1 VKLLSDESRFDRGAW
16 WLLAGVILFVLLV
29 LWNTIAVLRLPGDGW
44 QIDYNDRDQGIH
56 RLIYFMGDWPTP
68 LQVDDV
74 VTAVNNHPLPTAVEM
89 APESLPV
96 DWQDGKTIQYT
107 IQRQG
112 ETMTV
117 PVVLHHLTT
126 ADILRGLAIAAIDEI
141 PQWGWFFVGFILFFL
156 RPNNRAARLLLVAG
170 SNFAVIAK
178 LGGAAITISLDF
190 APPLTWLFNWVANFF
205 WGWLF
210 FPSLILL
217 LLSFP
222 LSLWPLTRFPRFVP
236 ALFYGIPLGITAY
249 TLITG
254 DPKLATALLFVEAA
268 LILGTAVA
276 AIVQVFRHK
285 QDRVIRA
292 QVSWV
297 ALGIGIT
304 MGGTLVAY
312 LLEYTGVISVNDLN
326 SPLAVIISWPVALAL
341 PICMAIA
348 ILRYRLFDI
357 NIIIRKTLVYT
368 LLSVLLALVYLGSV
382 VLLQN
387 VVGQA
392 SDEQSPLV
400 SVVSTLLIAALF
412 APLRQRVQA
421 FIDRRFF
428 RQKYDAQQILA
439 QFAQTARD
447 ETDLVN
453 LTGRLIETLLET
465 VQPQHVSIWLGED
478 AKGYQNP
485 ERLPRN
491 VHRND
496 LRTMRW

>member
-1 VKLLSDESRFDRGAW
+1 VKLLSDESGFDRGAW
-16 WLLAGVILFVLLV
+16 WLLVGVIAFVLLV

-56 RLIYFMGDWPTP
+56 RLIHFVGDWPTP

-74 VTAVNNHPLPTAVEM
+74 VTAVNNHPLPTAVQIS
-89 APESLPV
+89 PESLPV

-107 IQRQG
+107 IERQG
-112 ETMTV
+112 ETINV

-126 ADILRGLAIAAIDEI
+126 ADILHGLAIAARDEM

-156 RPNNRAARLLLVAG
+156 RPNNRAAQLLLVAG
-170 SNFAVIAK
+170 SSFAVVAK

-190 APPLTWLFNWVANFF
+190 APPLTWLVNWVANFF

-222 LSLWPLTRFPRFVP
+222 LTLWPMTRFPRIVP
-236 ALFYGIPLGITAY
+236 ALFYGIPLGTMAY
-249 TLITG
+249 TLVTG
-254 DPKLATALLFVEAA
+254 DPKLATALLVVEAA
-268 LILGTAVA
+268 LILGTAIAV
-276 AIVQVFRHK
+276 IVQVFRHK

-312 LLEYTGVISVNDLN
+312 LLEYTGVINVNALN

-348 ILRYRLFDI
+348 VLRYRLFDI
-357 NIIIRKTLVYT
+357 DVIIRKTLLYAVLT
-368 LLSVLLALVYLGSV
+368 ALLALVYFGCV
-382 VLLQN
+382 VLLQ
-387 VVGQA
+387 GLFEALTQ
-392 SDEQSPLV
+392 QGSPLSIV
-400 SVVSTLLIAALF
+400 ASTLIIAVLF
-412 APLRQRVQA
+412 SPLRRRVQDS
-421 FIDRRFF
+421 IDRRLY
-428 RQKYDAQQILA
+428 RKKYDAA
-439 QFAQTARD
+439 QTLTAFAQTARN
-447 ETDLVN
+447 ETN
-453 LTGRLIETLLET
+453 LDQLTIALLDAVQETM
-465 VQPQHVSIWLGED
+465 QPEQVSLWLSRGE
-478 AKGYQNP
+478 
-485 ERLPRN
+485 RR
-491 VHRND
+491 
-496 LRTMRW
+496 

>member
-1 VKLLSDESRFDRGAW
+1 VKFLSDESGFDRGAW
-16 WLLAGVILFVLLV
+16 WLLAGVIVFVLLV

-74 VTAVNNHPLPTAVEM
+74 VTAVDNHPLPTAVQM
-89 APESLPV
+89 APEALPV

-107 IQRQG
+107 IERQG

-126 ADILRGLAIAAIDEI
+126 AGILRGLAIAARDEM

-170 SNFAVIAK
+170 SSFVVIAK
-178 LGGAAITISLDF
+178 FGGAAITISLDF

-222 LSLWPLTRFPRFVP
+222 LSLWPLTRFPRVVP

-254 DPKLATALLFVEAA
+254 DPNLATALLFLQAA

-285 QDRVIRA
+285 QDRVVRA

-304 MGGTLVAY
+304 MGGTLVTY
-312 LLEYTGVISVNDLN
+312 LLEYTGIINANALN
-326 SPLAVIISWPVALAL
+326 SPVAVIISWPVALAL

-357 NIIIRKTLVYT
+357 TIIIRKTLVYT
-368 LLSVLLALVYLGSV
+368 LLSVLLALVYFGSV

-400 SVVSTLLIAALF
+400 IVVSTLLIAALF
-412 APLRQRVQA
+412 APLRRRVQDI
-421 FIDRRFF
+421 IDRRLY
-428 RQKYDAQQILA
+428 RRKYDAA
-439 QFAQTARD
+439 QTLTAFAATARD
-447 ETDLVN
+447 ETDLDV
-453 LTGRLIETLLET
+453 LTVALLDAVQETM
-465 VQPQHVSIWLGED
+465 Q
-478 AKGYQNP
+478 P
-485 ERLPRN
+485 ERVSLWLSQGER
-491 VHRND
+491 R
-496 LRTMRW
+496 

>member
-1 VKLLSDESRFDRGAW
+1 MKLVSDESAFNRGSW
-16 WLLAGVILFVLLV
+16 WLLAGVSLFVLLV
-29 LWNTIAVLRLPGDGW
+29 LWNTVAVLRLPGDGW
-44 QIDYNDRDQGIH
+44 QIDYNDRDQGTH

-74 VTAVNNHPLPTAVEM
+74 VTAINNHPLPTAVQM
-89 APESLPV
+89 TPERLPV
-96 DWQDGKTIQYT
+96 DWHDGETIRYT

-117 PVVLHHLTT
+117 PVMLHHLTT
-126 ADILRGLAIAAIDEI
+126 AGIIRGLANAARDEL
-141 PQWGWFFVGFILFFL
+141 PQWGWFFVGFVLFFL

-170 SNFAVIAK
+170 SSFAVIAK

-190 APPLTWLFNWVANFF
+190 APPLTWLFNWTANFF

-217 LLSFP
+217 LLTFP
-222 LSLWPLTRFPRFVP
+222 LSLWPLTRFPRLVP

-254 DPKLATALLFVEAA
+254 DPNLATALLFLEAA

-292 QVSWV
+292 QVSWL

-312 LLEYTGVISVNDLN
+312 LLEYTGVVTGETLN
-326 SPLAVIISWPVALAL
+326 SPLAVIISLPVTLAL
-341 PICMAIA
+341 PVCMAIA

-357 NIIIRKTLVYT
+357 NVIIRKTLVYM
-368 LLSVLLALVYLGSV
+368 LLSVLLALVYFGSV
-382 VLLQN
+382 VLLQTIFDS
-387 VVGQA
+387 VVQ
-392 SDEQSPLV
+392 ERSPFII
-400 SVVSTLLIAALF
+400 VVSTLLIAALF
-412 APLRQRVQA
+412 NPLRRRVQEV
-421 FIDRRFF
+421 IDRRFY
-428 RQKYDAQQILA
+428 RRRYDAQQVLA
-439 QFAQTARD
+439 GFAATARD
-447 ETDLVN
+447 EVDLDQ
-453 LTGRLIETLLET
+453 LTAELVRVVEE
-465 VQPQHVSIWLGED
+465 
-478 AKGYQNP
+478 
-485 ERLPRN
+485 
-491 VHRND
+491 
-496 LRTMRW
+496 TMRPEQVSLWLKPGTSRQSIPPSQDVG

>member
-1 VKLLSDESRFDRGAW
+1 
-16 WLLAGVILFVLLV
+16 
-29 LWNTIAVLRLPGDGW
+29 
-44 QIDYNDRDQGIH
+44 
-56 RLIYFMGDWPTP
+56 

-74 VTAVNNHPLPTAVEM
+74 VTAVNNHPLPTAVLL
-89 APESLPV
+89 APESPPV

-107 IQRQG
+107 IERQG

-126 ADILRGLAIAAIDEI
+126 ADILRGLAIAARDEM

-170 SNFAVIAK
+170 SSFAVIAK

-190 APPLTWLFNWVANFF
+190 APPLTWLFNWAANFF

-222 LSLWPLTRFPRFVP
+222 LTLWPLTHFPRFVP

-268 LILGTAVA
+268 LILATAVA

-312 LLEYTGVISVNDLN
+312 LLEYTGVINVNALN
-326 SPLAVIISWPVALAL
+326 SPLAVIIGWPVALAL

-357 NIIIRKTLVYT
+357 DVIIRRTLQYALLTGLLAFVYFGC
-368 LLSVLLALVYLGSV
+368 VLLLQQLFEALT
-382 VLLQN
+382 
-387 VVGQA
+387 GQT
-392 SDEQSPLV
+392 SPV
-400 SVVSTLLIAALF
+400 AIVVSTLASAALF
-412 APLRQRVQA
+412 NPLRHRVQA
-421 FIDRRFF
+421 FIDRRLF
-428 RQKYDAQQILA
+428 RKKYNA
-439 QFAQTARD
+439 AQTLTAFAAAARD
-447 ETDLVN
+447 ETDLDA
-453 LTGRLIETLLET
+453 LTAQLLHVVTETMQAEQVRL
-465 VQPQHVSIWLGED
+465 WLREPPDSARKRGAAEEQMID
-478 AKGYQNP
+478 S
-485 ERLPRN
+485 
-491 VHRND
+491 
-496 LRTMRW
+496 